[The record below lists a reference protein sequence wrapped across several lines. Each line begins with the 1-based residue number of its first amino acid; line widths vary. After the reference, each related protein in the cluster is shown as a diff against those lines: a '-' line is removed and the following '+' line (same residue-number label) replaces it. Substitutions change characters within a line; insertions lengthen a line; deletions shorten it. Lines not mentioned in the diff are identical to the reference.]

1 MTTIVLAAGL
11 SERMGKNKLLLP
23 FRGEAIIAITVKNA
37 LSFSDR
43 VIVVVGNEQERIR
56 KALLGANGDFV
67 FNKNDK
73 EGQRPSALEGVK
85 AVEDDDFSILP
96 GDLPLL
102 KKEDAI
108 NLFSKL
114 NENSIARCSFHN
126 IPGHPVAYKK
136 ENRERLLAYPG
147 SMKDYLKEMGFL
159 SLPSSLGSIFD
170 IDTPEKYQAL
180 LESDGNLSI
189 LERCCYISFS

>member
-11 SERMGKNKLLLP
+11 SERMGRNKLLLP
-23 FRGEAIIAITVKNA
+23 FKGDSIIGATVKNA

-43 VIVVVGNEQERIR
+43 VIVVVGNEKEKVQE
-56 KALLGANGDFV
+56 ALSTFKVDFV
-67 FNKNDK
+67 FNEKYK
-73 EGQRPSALEGVK
+73 EGQRTSTLKGIM
-85 AVEDDDFSILP
+85 AVENDDYCILP

-108 NLFSKL
+108 SLFSYL
-114 NENSIARCSFHN
+114 DENGIVRCSFKN

-136 ENRERLLAYPG
+136 ENRERLLTYPG
-147 SMKDYLKEMGFL
+147 SMKEYLKERGFL
-159 SLPSSLGSIFD
+159 PIPSSFGSVFD

-180 LESDGNLSI
+180 LESDGDLSI
-189 LERCCYISFS
+189 LERERNISFS